1 MDGADN
7 FPDPRGW
14 LMERDQRRGSFW
26 TSLPGILTAIAG
38 MITGTAAI
46 VTATVTLR
54 GEPAPIPTT
63 TPTVTAPAP
72 ATPNPSTPT
81 TTTPST
87 TPTTTTTPTP
97 ETAAIDVVYGGDPY
111 GCTLL
116 IQVQIAEV
124 TATQQGLRQTIR
136 DLPVGVQD
144 YQISGQITCPTLGS
158 CNATGEGEVTV
169 QDGRE
174 YALVWVNNDIAEC
187 KVSLAQ

>member
-1 MDGADN
+1 MSRTT
-7 FPDPRGW
+7 FPTHPAS
-14 LMERDQRRGSFW
+14 RDRTESRRGSFW
-26 TSLPGILTAIAG
+26 TSLPGILTVIAG

-54 GEPAPIPTT
+54 GEPAPTPTT

-72 ATPNPSTPT
+72 ATPNQSTPT
-81 TTTPST
+81 TTTPS
-87 TPTTTTTPTP
+87 TTTTTPTP
-97 ETAAIDVVYGGDPY
+97 ETAAIDVVHGGDPY

-144 YQISGQITCPTLGS
+144 HQMSGQITCPTLGS
-158 CNATGEGEVTV
+158 RNATGEGEVTV

-174 YALVWVNNDIAEC
+174 YALVWVNNDIAGC
-187 KVSLAQ
+187 KVSLTQ